1 MGLMYEN
8 NSLTTGGST
17 SRDTITLKVY
27 QDGLKTREKSRKE
40 ELSLSD
46 QPGCL
51 MSWQGRD

>member
-8 NSLTTGGST
+8 NSLTTGGSK